1 MRTLREQVRRTA
13 RRREVTRRRRTR
25 DHIPSVAVT
34 GYTNAG
40 KSALLNRLA
49 GADAEVAD
57 VLFATLD
64 PLVRQ
69 VRTLDGL
76 THSDALGEE
85 SRAAT
90 CGR

>member
-1 MRTLREQVRRTA
+1 M
-13 RRREVTRRRRTR
+13 
-25 DHIPSVAVT
+25 
-34 GYTNAG
+34 
-40 KSALLNRLA
+40 A